1 MCRSRAFAMLVK
13 SWIQWI
19 LEIVFSRMGRCLWN
33 HGFAKFG
40 VFLKLSFCMFFL
52 TSCICVFFVKSLC
65 LHFCEVTKL
74 RINEYHEYAT
84 LLFFWSHKIYIVVNL
99 RNCDLYERCECS
111 YLLFAK
117 INNFN
122 FVIYRN
128 CCFHDGCGLAHLLFL
143 WIHGFYCLWI
153 FDITIYLKS

>member
-40 VFLKLSFCMFFL
+40 VFFE
-52 TSCICVFFVKSLC
+52 IVIVCVFPDFMHLC
-65 LHFCEVTKL
+65 FLWNRYVCIFAKL
-74 RINEYHEYAT
+74 RSCELMNITNTQPCYFSEVIKST
-84 LLFFWSHKIYIVVNL
+84 LLWICEIVICMNVANARICYFRKSKFL
-99 RNCDLYERCECS
+99 
-111 YLLFAK
+111 
-117 INNFN
+117 I

>member
-19 LEIVFSRMGRCLWN
+19 LEIVFFRMGRWLWN
-33 HGFAKFG
+33 HEFAKFDG
-40 VFLKLSFCMFFL
+40 FWKFYFVCVSWIRAF
-52 TSCICVFFVKSLC
+52 VFFCEIAMFAFVWSYEAANWINITNTQHCYFSEVIKS
-65 LHFCEVTKL
+65 
-74 RINEYHEYAT
+74 T
-84 LLFFWSHKIYIVVNL
+84 LLWICEIVICMNVANA
-99 RNCDLYERCECS
+99 RIC
-111 YLLFAK
+111 YLLKSYFL
-117 INNFN
+117 I

-153 FDITIYLKS
+153 FDITICLKS